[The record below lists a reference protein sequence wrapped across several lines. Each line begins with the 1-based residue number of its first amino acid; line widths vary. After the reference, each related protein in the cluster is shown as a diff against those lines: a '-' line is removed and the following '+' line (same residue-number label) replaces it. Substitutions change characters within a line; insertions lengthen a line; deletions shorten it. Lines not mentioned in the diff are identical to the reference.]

1 MPTTWIV
8 SIRYNLVKTCN
19 MEFNKHSYNCLGSSP
34 LFAAY
39 FGQGTGP
46 IVLNH
51 VGCTGSETRLIDCP
65 SEAVTS
71 CSHSEDAGVR
81 CLPKTGY
88 FANLKY
94 YPFFYNVFM

>member
-1 MPTTWIV
+1 MLMFV
-8 SIRYNLVKTCN
+8 
-19 MEFNKHSYNCLGSSP
+19 LGSTA

-39 FGQGTGP
+39 FGQGTGS

-51 VGCTGSETRLIDCP
+51 VQCTGSETRLIDCP

-88 FANLKY
+88 FPHIKY
-94 YPFFYNVFM
+94 YLYRYLYMLGN